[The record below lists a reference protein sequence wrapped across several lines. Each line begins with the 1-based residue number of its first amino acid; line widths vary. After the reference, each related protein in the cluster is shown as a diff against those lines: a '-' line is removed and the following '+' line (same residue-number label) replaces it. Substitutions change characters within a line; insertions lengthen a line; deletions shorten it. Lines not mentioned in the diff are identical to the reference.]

1 MGCYRRSRCGSL
13 VSPLYAVNSAVGLI
27 WERAMT
33 MTLVGTVRALWRYP
47 VKSMLGEW
55 VEELVLT
62 ERGFWGDRAY
72 ALWDDH
78 IAPV

>member
-1 MGCYRRSRCGSL
+1 
-13 VSPLYAVNSAVGLI
+13 
-27 WERAMT
+27 MT

-62 ERGFWGDRAY
+62 ERGVWGDRAY